1 MTWIDPGNPHPHP
14 LPPTRTYTPVVW
26 PEGAHVPLPP
36 PSEVAARSFIEV
48 ALARRTRRDFSALE
62 AGQLSALLSLTCR
75 VQQVGDTQL
84 GFPLTRRPAPSA
96 GAIHPIHLVLL
107 GPGKSAWQRYDP
119 FQHALVNMP
128 TSVDAQH
135 VRRAM
140 EELLSAPGATLLLLA
155 AEGGMTAAKYD
166 HPWSLVWRDAGVL
179 LGWLSMAAEALD
191 LSFCPLGVT
200 GEPWTSRLLD
210 QPGLMGVGAAF
221 VGATPR

>member
-1 MTWIDPGNPHPHP
+1 MTWIDLGNPHP
-14 LPPTRTYTPVVW
+14 LPEAKPYTPLAW
-26 PEGAHVPLPP
+26 PAGAHVPLPP
-36 PSEVAARSFIEV
+36 PSEVAARSFGDV

-75 VQQVGDTQL
+75 VQQVGDATL
-84 GFPLTRRPAPSA
+84 GFPLTRCPAPSA
-96 GAIHPIHLVLL
+96 GAIHPIHLILL
-107 GPGKSAWQRYDP
+107 ESGTSAWQRYDP

-155 AEGGMTAAKYD
+155 AEIGMTAAKYD

-200 GEPWTSRLLD
+200 GEPWTSQLLD

>member
-1 MTWIDPGNPHPHP
+1 MTWIDLGNPHPLSAARP
-14 LPPTRTYTPVVW
+14 YTPLVW
-26 PEGAHVPLPP
+26 PTGALVALPA
-36 PSEVAARSFIEV
+36 PSEGDTRPFGEV
-48 ALARRTRRDFSALE
+48 ALGRRTRRSFSALD
-62 AGQLSALLSLTCR
+62 ARQLSTLLTLTCR
-75 VQQVGDTQL
+75 VQQVGDTEL

-96 GAIHPIHLVLL
+96 GAIHPIHLILL
-107 GPGKSAWQRYDP
+107 EPGTSDWQRYDP
-119 FQHALVNMP
+119 FQHALVNVS

-140 EELLSAPGATLLLLA
+140 DEVLAAPSATLLLLA
-155 AEGGMTAAKYD
+155 AESAMTAAKYD
-166 HPWSLVWRDAGVL
+166 HPCSLVWRDAGVL
-179 LGWLSMAAEALD
+179 LGWLSMAAEALG

>member
-1 MTWIDPGNPHPHP
+1 MTWIDLGNPHPLSAARP
-14 LPPTRTYTPVVW
+14 YTPLVW
-26 PEGAHVPLPP
+26 PTGALVPLPP
-36 PSEVAARSFIEV
+36 PSEAATRSFGEAAV
-48 ALARRTRRDFSALE
+48 GRRTRRSFSALE

-75 VQQVGDTQL
+75 VQQVGDTTL

-96 GAIHPIHLVLL
+96 GAIHPIHLILL
-107 GPGKSAWQRYDP
+107 GPGTSAWQRYDP
-119 FQHALVNMP
+119 FRHALVNVL
-128 TSVDAQH
+128 TSVDAQR

-140 EELLSAPGATLLLLA
+140 EEVLAAPGATLLLLA

-166 HPWSLVWRDAGVL
+166 HPWSLVWRDAGIL

-200 GEPWTSRLLD
+200 GDPWTSQLLD

>member
-1 MTWIDPGNPHPHP
+1 MTWIDLGNPHP
-14 LPPTRTYTPVVW
+14 LPSAGAYTPLVW
-26 PEGAHVPLPP
+26 PAGSLVPLPP
-36 PSEVAARSFIEV
+36 PSEAATPSFGDV
-48 ALARRTRRDFSALE
+48 ALARRSRRRFSALE
-62 AGQLSALLSLTCR
+62 PGQLSTLLSLTCR
-75 VQQVGDTQL
+75 VQQVGDTTL

-96 GAIHPIHLVLL
+96 GAIHPVHLVLL
-107 GPGKSAWQRYDP
+107 EPGTSDWQRYDP
-119 FQHALVNMP
+119 FQHALVNVP

-140 EELLSAPGATLLLLA
+140 EDVLAAPGATLLLLA
-155 AEGGMTAAKYD
+155 AEGAMTAAKYD
-166 HPWSLVWRDAGVL
+166 HPCSLVWRDTGVL

-191 LSFCPLGVT
+191 LSFCALGVT